1 VRLRAVLPCL
11 VVLSA
16 LVGRAEA
23 QDGAIGG
30 QVVDSATGRGLPDV
44 SILIDGTDRGA
55 VTDSGGYYRVR
66 QVRSGT
72 WALRVRRIGYRAG
85 IVRGVVVRS
94 GETARVDVALAP
106 RPVELEELEFQ
117 AEADSALDPF
127 QVRTEQRYSGIELR
141 QLPVSSLDEAL
152 ELSAGAVGTSYRG
165 GRPGEQSFILDGLGV
180 KNQLDAAT
188 NDVGLRIPPDMLTE
202 ASLITNGFSARYGQA
217 ISGMVNVV
225 TRDGSDNWQG
235 MAAIETDR
243 PFGSAS
249 PMGLDR
255 VIFIAEGPVASGIR
269 AVASVDMLARTD
281 FDPAGGP
288 APTDPLDPR
297 SSQPLPLPHNSG
309 EQLSFAGKLFIPLG
323 ARETVRLFGLHSVQ
337 QQELYDQRYKYD
349 LAFAPVLS
357 FNGTLLSAA
366 FQHASSPR
374 SRRPLV
380 LDVRLGYLTRDFVRG
395 MLANDVEPAVGAF
408 TFKRYEVVGED
419 MARARDTLSA
429 MAPIPGMYLPAPS
442 SSSPWGVPAFFQA
455 QGSAGEVA
463 WNAFTELRSQ
473 VDATLG
479 LGSRADLYFGG
490 EYLLQ
495 TVKTFQR
502 TLGYLPVGDSVP
514 PATASDFSP
523 RAGALYAE
531 MQYRVR
537 DLGFT
542 AGLRYDRFDSRQ
554 DFGDSTA
561 APQNAFSPRVAV
573 STVLKGAT
581 LVSSFGYFTQPPD
594 YQFLVNQAFMDT
606 ARTGRFRVGNPN
618 LGFERAWQFEFNL
631 RFRPR
636 PDVLVRTGVYARNLY
651 GLVAS
656 VPFGFSPDS
665 AVFSNNDMG
674 SVRGFEAIVER
685 PILRGW
691 GARFLYTL
699 QFANATATSPFVLR
713 RAFTIDPATGDTI
726 YPASVEFPLDYDRR
740 HTVTAIVQG
749 IVPPGVGP
757 RIGRARPFGK
767 WELAFI
773 GRLLS
778 GLPYTALPSTPG
790 AALGTPNQSRLPWT
804 STVDVLFRRPVE
816 LGQVQAA
823 FYFDARN
830 LLGRENVVA
839 VRRDTGTPFA
849 TNEMIEAAAM
859 AAYTANP
866 QPIPFES
873 PRYRRFADANGDGL
887 VAGEAE
893 LVPLY
898 RRAAKDYYEPV
909 FYYGPPR
916 VMRLGLEFLF

>member
-1 VRLRAVLPCL
+1 MVVLALLGLAGRAV
-11 VVLSA
+11 
-16 LVGRAEA
+16 A

-30 QVVDSATGRGLPDV
+30 QVIDSATGRGLPDV
-44 SILIDGTDRGA
+44 SVLVEGTERGA
-55 VTDSGGYYRVR
+55 VTDSAGLFRVR

-72 WALRVRRIGYRAG
+72 WAIRVRRIGYRAG
-85 IVRGVVVRS
+85 VVRGITVRS
-94 GETARVDVALAP
+94 GETARVDLALAP
-106 RPVELEELEFQ
+106 RPVELAELEFE

-127 QVRTEQRYSGIELR
+127 QVRTEQRYTGAELR

-225 TRDGSDNWQG
+225 TRDGTANWQG
-235 MAAIETDR
+235 MAALETDR
-243 PFGSAS
+243 PFGTAS

-255 VIFIAEGPVASGIR
+255 LIFIAEGPLGGGIR

-297 SSQPLPLPHNSG
+297 NGRPAPLPHNSG

-323 ARETVRLFGLHSVQ
+323 ARQTVRLFGLHSIQ

-349 LAFAPVLS
+349 LDFAPVLS

-366 FQHASSPR
+366 FQHASSP
-374 SRRPLV
+374 SAGRPLV

-419 MARARDTLSA
+419 LARARDTVAAES
-429 MAPIPGMYLPAPS
+429 PIPGMYLPAPS

-455 QGSAGEVA
+455 QGSQGEVA

-479 LGSRADLYFGG
+479 LGSRGDLYFGG

-523 RAGALYAE
+523 RAGALYVEA
-531 MQYRVR
+531 QYRVA

-542 AGLRYDRFDSRQ
+542 AGLRYDRFNSRQ
-554 DFGDSTA
+554 DFGDSTSS
-561 APQNAFSPRVAV
+561 PQNAFSPRVAV

-594 YQFLVNQAFMDT
+594 YQFLVSQAFLDT

-665 AVFSNNDMG
+665 AIFGNNDIG
-674 SVRGFEAIVER
+674 TVRGFEAIVER

-691 GARFLYTL
+691 GARLLYTL
-699 QFANATATSPFVLR
+699 QFADATATSPFLLR
-713 RAFTIDPATGDTI
+713 RAYTIDPATGDTI
-726 YPASVEFPLDYDRR
+726 YPARVEFPLDYDRR
-740 HTVTAIVQG
+740 HTLTG
-749 IVPPGVGP
+749 IFQAVVPPGVGP
-757 RIGRARPFGK
+757 SVGTARPFSK
-767 WELAFI
+767 WEIALI

-778 GLPYTALPSTPG
+778 GLPYTPLPSGPDTL
-790 AALGTPNQSRLPWT
+790 LGTPNRARLPWT
-804 STVDVLFRRPVE
+804 STLDMLVRRPLQ
-816 LGQVQAA
+816 LGEVQAA

-830 LLGRENVVA
+830 LLGRQNVVA

-849 TNEMIEAAAM
+849 TNETIEAASL

-873 PRYRRFADANGDGL
+873 PRYRRFADANGDGVL
-887 VAGEAE
+887 SGAGE
-893 LVPLY
+893 LLPLY
-898 RRAAKDYYEPV
+898 RRAANDFYAPV